1 MKELFMELVSGQG
14 IWTALSIILIFYIIK
29 KEENRDQKQEQR
41 EANYQEIIDGLS
53 TKLNIVLEVKDILLK
68 LSERMP

>member
-1 MKELFMELVSGQG
+1 MKEFFMELVSGQD

-41 EANYQEIIDGLS
+41 EAKYQEIIDGLS
-53 TKLNIVLEVKDILLK
+53 TKLNVVMEVKDILQK
-68 LSERMP
+68 LSDRVT